1 MAPRPVSLRNWL
13 GWLGLGAAE
22 FLRLRGA
29 PGRTGEKDLD
39 RVVFKNT
46 GLDVSYSRIA
56 RRSLVA
62 VPISGAVARR
72 RRLVRTS

>member
-29 PGRTGEKDLD
+29 PGRTGEKIYFRDYLRQ

-46 GLDVSYSRIA
+46 G
-56 RRSLVA
+56 
-62 VPISGAVARR
+62 
-72 RRLVRTS
+72 